1 MKDSSTLLFQEMS
14 STISHEGIEYTLD
27 DLEQFSVV
35 STKYNAE
42 AFMNSQNITSPL
54 WRKDINGTMLLAI
67 KNENEEIEHVSILKD
82 DDRVDF
88 VAVNDTDGNQLFAT
102 ISLAD
107 YDDDKI
113 NTMTRNHKD
122 AFKYSVESNNNAKTD
137 PSSLVVQRQ
146 KTDHCTTIRM
156 IEVAI
161 AYDST
166 LCKRFSYSKDQTDR
180 HVQAIVGLASQ
191 FYEPMCLKLEISYI
205 EGYCD
210 ESRDPF
216 RDIVRSK
223 SILER
228 YTMLW
233 RSERSSVSRDVAH
246 LLTGSDFEPGVLGKN
261 PFLDFCVEIGRSNSS
276 KLSILSGYAFKATM
290 CTTQNAFGANYISWS
305 ENIALQAALFAH
317 EVSIH
322 YNNFC
327 FRPNLLSRLTFN

>member
-1 MKDSSTLLFQEMS
+1 MLKDSSTMLVQEIS
-14 STISHEGIEYTLD
+14 STISHKGIEYTLD

-35 STKYNAE
+35 STKYNTP
-42 AFMNSQNITSPL
+42 FINSRNKSPL

-88 VAVNDTDGNQLFAT
+88 VAVNDTDGHQVFAT

-113 NTMTRNHKD
+113 NTLTRNHKD
-122 AFKYSVESNNNAKTD
+122 AFKYSVESNDHAKTD
-137 PSSLVVQRQ
+137 PSTLVVPGQ
-146 KTDHCTTIRM
+146 KSDHCTTFRM

-246 LLTGSDFEPGVLGKN
+246 LLTGSNFEPGVLGKIY
-261 PFLDFCVEIGRSNSS
+261 CI
-276 KLSILSGYAFKATM
+276 T
-290 CTTQNAFGANYISWS
+290 
-305 ENIALQAALFAH
+305 
-317 EVSIH
+317 
-322 YNNFC
+322 
-327 FRPNLLSRLTFN
+327 LL